1 MRRLL
6 IALGL
11 MGLLSP
17 AFVAALGVASAF
29 AADVNVPP
37 LADVNLPP
45 SSSDP
50 LADFPVVYQPPPIHV
65 FTWTGCYV
73 GIHAGGAS
81 ADNQFNGQFSDNK
94 IPIGVNSSHFDNYG
108 GNYGGP
114 AAALKAAGYPA
125 GYNPP
130 PPPSQI
136 NGSDGGSNFNSY
148 PIGAAAPFGKGFI
161 SPNGVNDWSGGVL
174 GGAQAG
180 CDVQFAKHWVVGFSA
195 DAAGANITGSAAQTN
210 SFGLIGPLPVTTS
223 VNSSGSLNA
232 QTNFIA
238 TFTGRFGYS
247 MGAWPVLFYVKG
259 GGAYEQ
265 SSYSFGGSVAS
276 TSCNALTPI
285 EMPISPIP
293 LPSCAISNPTV
304 NQQFNFG
311 TSTDSRF
318 GWTIG
323 IGMEWMV
330 YGGWSMFGEYNYLD
344 FGTRSVTFSDPNLG
358 SYNFNV
364 TQHFNMFKLGVNYR
378 FGVVEGDHY
387 RNIN

>member
-6 IALGL
+6 IALRLVGL
-11 MGLLSP
+11 ISP
-17 AFVAALGVASAF
+17 AFVAALGVVPAI

-37 LADVNLPP
+37 LADVKLPP

-50 LADFPVVYQPPPIHV
+50 LANFPVVYRVRPPSVNV
-65 FTWTGCYV
+65 FTWTGCYL
-73 GIHAGGAS
+73 GGHAGGAS
-81 ADNQFNGQFSDNK
+81 ADNQFNGQFSDTY
-94 IPIGVNSSHFDNYG
+94 IPIGVNGTTPGSG
-108 GNYGGP
+108 GPP
-114 AAALKAAGYPA
+114 AAALLAAGYP
-125 GYNPP
+125 P
-130 PPPSQI
+130 
-136 NGSDGGSNFNSY
+136 GSEKTT
-148 PIGAAAPFGKGFI
+148 PATPFGSGAI
-161 SPNGVNDWSGGVL
+161 SSNGINVGNGAGGNPLFPGIL

-195 DAAGANITGSAAQTN
+195 DATGANIAGSTAQTN
-210 SFGLIGPLPVTTS
+210 SFGLIGPLPITTS

-247 MGAWPVLFYVKG
+247 MGAWPGLIYVKG

-265 SSYSFGGSVAS
+265 SSYSFSGNVAS
-276 TSCNALTPI
+276 TSCNALTQIVP
-285 EMPISPIP
+285 PIP
-293 LPSCAISNPTV
+293 VPIPTPSCALSNPTF

-311 TSTDSRF
+311 TTDSRF

-323 IGMEWMV
+323 IGTEWMV
-330 YGGWSMFGEYNYLD
+330 YGGWSMFFEYNYLD

-358 SYNFNV
+358 SNNFSVTKQVNV
-364 TQHFNMFKLGVNYR
+364 FTLGVNYR

-387 RNIN
+387 RNIE

>member
-6 IALGL
+6 IVLGPI
-11 MGLLSP
+11 SP

-37 LADVNLPP
+37 LADVKLPP

-50 LADFPVVYQPPPIHV
+50 LAYFPAVYQVRPPSVRV
-65 FTWTGCYV
+65 FTWTGCYA
-73 GIHAGGAS
+73 GIHAGGAT

-94 IPIGVNSSHFDNYG
+94 IPIGVNSSN
-108 GNYGGP
+108 NGGP
-114 AAALKAAGYPA
+114 ATALANAGYPA
-125 GYNPP
+125 NYNPGP
-130 PPPSQI
+130 
-136 NGSDGGSNFNSY
+136 GSPLNAIDGGSNYNSY
-148 PIGAAAPFGKGFI
+148 PIGAAAPFGTAFI
-161 SPNGVNDWSGGVL
+161 SSNSVNVGNGSGGNPLFPAML

-180 CDVQFAKHWVVGFSA
+180 CDVQVAKHWVVGFSA
-195 DAAGANITGSAAQTN
+195 DAAGANSQGSTSQTN
-210 SFGLIGPLPVTTS
+210 SVSLIGPLPITTS

-247 MGAWPVLFYVKG
+247 MGAWPGLFYIKG

-265 SSYSFGGSVAS
+265 SRYSFGGSVAS

-285 EMPISPIP
+285 EMPVSPIP

-318 GWTIG
+318 GWTVG
-323 IGMEWMV
+323 IGTEWMV
-330 YGGWSMFGEYNYLD
+330 YGGWSVFGEYDYLD
-344 FGTRSVTFSDPNLG
+344 FGTRSVTFSDPTLG
-358 SYNFNV
+358 SYNVNV
-364 TQHFNMFKLGVNYR
+364 TQHFNVFKLGVNYR
-378 FGVVEGDHY
+378 FGVEVDDHY

>member
-6 IALGL
+6 VVLGL

-17 AFVAALGVASAF
+17 AF
-29 AADVNVPP
+29 AADYELPILGGPVPTLP
-37 LADVNLPP
+37 VSSTPTYVVGPP
-45 SSSDP
+45 SVP
-50 LADFPVVYQPPPIHV
+50 V

-81 ADNQFNGQFSDNK
+81 ADNQFNGQFSDTF
-94 IPIGVNSSHFDNYG
+94 IPIGVNSSHFDNG
-108 GNYGGP
+108 GGP
-114 AAALKAAGYPA
+114 AAALTLAGYTPSEISSLLA
-125 GYNPP
+125 PKPP
-130 PPPSQI
+130 
-136 NGSDGGSNFNSY
+136 
-148 PIGAAAPFGKGFI
+148 AAPFGKAFI
-161 SPNGVNDWSGGVL
+161 SSNGVNVGNGSGGDPLFPAML

-195 DAAGANITGSAAQTN
+195 DAAGANSQGSTSQTN
-210 SFGLIGPLPVTTS
+210 SVGLIGPLPVTTS
-223 VNSSGSLNA
+223 VNSSGNLNA

-247 MGAWPVLFYVKG
+247 MGAWPGLFYVKG

-265 SSYSFGGSVAS
+265 SRYSFGGNVTS
-276 TSCNALTPI
+276 TSCNTLTP
-285 EMPISPIP
+285 SPVP
-293 LPSCAISNPTV
+293 PPDLSPPSCAISNPTF

-323 IGMEWMV
+323 IGTEWMV
-330 YGGWSMFGEYNYLD
+330 YGGWSVFGEYNYLD
-344 FGTRSVTFSDPNLG
+344 FGTRSVTFSDPTLG

-364 TQHFNMFKLGVNYR
+364 TQRFNVFKLGVNYR
-378 FGVVEGDHY
+378 FGVEAGDHY
-387 RNIN
+387 RNIE